1 MKSQSSSKGFGIS
14 SIFLLK
20 SPSHRI
26 SHWAE
31 CNRTSTHPYC
41 SIMSPFSS
49 WSVAKKVL
57 VAVLRGIL
65 QHIMFLYYHHNAIIP
80 TVSINLRSSNSW
92 MHPECA
98 HLRANFIQFHHIL
111 YIILPRSHFTM
122 CLHMLAPFA
131 KPSTTV
137 LAASANSRINFWP
150 SSLALGNTLGSQ
162 SSWKC
167 CRRHSQQSSLTMC
180 SYFWLYVKLLSRCG
194 MMNL

>member
-1 MKSQSSSKGFGIS
+1 MA
-14 SIFLLK
+14 LYEVRA
-20 SPSHRI
+20 P
-26 SHWAE
+26 
-31 CNRTSTHPYC
+31 
-41 SIMSPFSS
+41 PFY
-49 WSVAKKVL
+49 
-57 VAVLRGIL
+57 RGNW
-65 QHIMFLYYHHNAIIP
+65 QGGMFLYYHHNAIIP
-80 TVSINLRSSNSW
+80 YCINKSVFKQFLDASW
-92 MHPECA
+92 V
-98 HLRANFIQFHHIL
+98 RTSKGQFHHIL

-167 CRRHSQQSSLTMC
+167 CRRHSEQSSLTMC
-180 SYFWLYVKLLSRCG
+180 SYFSLYVKLMSRCG